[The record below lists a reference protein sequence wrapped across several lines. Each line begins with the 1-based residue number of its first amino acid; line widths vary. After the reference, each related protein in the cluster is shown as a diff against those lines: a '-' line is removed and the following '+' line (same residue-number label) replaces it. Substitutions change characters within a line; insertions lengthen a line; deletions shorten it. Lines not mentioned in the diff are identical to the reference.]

1 MRNSGIS
8 SNIAWWSVLL
18 LCAFLP
24 LFFIPVAWASI
35 AGAKILLAVLLTVIA
50 TLAWAIGSLN
60 NGTLRVPKSW
70 LLAAGTL
77 IPVAY
82 GISAL
87 ATGASR
93 VSLIG
98 SVEQDTV
105 VAVVIWYAL
114 LLVCANVFAA
124 DAQRITTALRALLA
138 GGAVLLLIQFTHI
151 VFPAVTFGGVL
162 IGSAVSAIGSWHDLG
177 IFSAL
182 TLFFSLALLSSLVPG
197 SRLSRLLFIGV
208 AAASLAVLFIVNFG
222 DVWLGFGGLALFF
235 AAYVWGSSR
244 AEGAPVSLQP
254 SRTAL
259 WWVALGVIAVS
270 MYWAGSF
277 VHDVLPEPLRVTQ
290 LEVRPSWQGTF
301 SVGQQVFTE
310 PRNIFFGSGPN
321 TFTRE
326 WSLYKPLSVNETQ
339 FWNTDFY
346 FGVGFIPTSVVTV
359 GIVGL
364 IAWVAV
370 ILALLFSVGRAFR
383 MRDVRT
389 GAAMVRG
396 ALAAGALFLT
406 LFHILYI
413 PGPALSALT
422 FILFGLLIAAE
433 LTSGL
438 VRDFSAT
445 LSFETWKGRAA
456 AVSLCVFAI
465 AILFAGIQS
474 GRALISDM
482 LVNRAVAVYS
492 TANDL
497 AGASGSVAAA
507 IAVDSQNDRARLAAV
522 EIGLLQLARLA
533 ASNDTSDA
541 ARAEL
546 QSTLTKTIEHGLAA
560 VSIESRN
567 YQNWLA
573 LARLYGELAGVGV
586 AGAEEN
592 ARAAYQ
598 QAEKDNPTSPLPLL
612 GLAQLDLLGKNDEAA
627 REHLLAALAR
637 KPDLAAA
644 HFLLSQIYARAG
656 DLQKAL
662 DSASAAA
669 RLVPEDPLG
678 WYNLGT
684 ILYAGA
690 DYQNAAL
697 AFERAVGIQND
708 YANAMFLLGISYA
721 LLDRDAEALS
731 VLKAV
736 AALNPTDTTL
746 NTIIANVR
754 AGRDPFTGVAVPK

>member
-1 MRNSGIS
+1 MRNSGIAE
-8 SNIAWWSVLL
+8 NIAWWSVLL
-18 LCAFLP
+18 LCALLP
-24 LFFIPVAWASI
+24 FFFVPVAWASI
-35 AGAKILLAVLLTVIA
+35 VGAKMLLAIILTVVA
-50 TLAWAIGSLN
+50 TLAWGIGSFN
-60 NGTLRVPKSW
+60 SGTLRVPRSW
-70 LLAAGTL
+70 LLAAGTS

-82 GISAL
+82 LISAL

-93 VSLIG
+93 ASLIG

-114 LLVCANVFAA
+114 LLVCANVLAV
-124 DAQRITTALRALLA
+124 DAQRVPTALRAFLA
-138 GGAVLLLIQFTHI
+138 GGAVLMLIQFIHI
-151 VFPAVTFGGVL
+151 IFPAFTFGGVL
-162 IGSAVSAIGSWHDLG
+162 IGSAVSVIGSWHDLG

-182 TLFFSLALLSSLVPG
+182 MLFFSLALLSSPVSG
-197 SRLSRLLFIGV
+197 NRLPRFLLIGV
-208 AAASLAVLFIVNFG
+208 AAASLALLVIVNFG
-222 DVWLGFGGLALFF
+222 DVWIGLGGLALFF
-235 AAYVWGSSR
+235 AAYLWGSSR

-254 SRTAL
+254 SRAAL
-259 WWVALGVIAVS
+259 WWIALGVIAIG

-277 VHDVLPEPLRVTQ
+277 VHDVLPEPLRITQ

-301 SVGQQVFTE
+301 TIGQQVFTE
-310 PRNIFFGSGPN
+310 PRSIFFGSGPN

-359 GIVGL
+359 GVIGL
-364 IAWVAV
+364 GAWIAVV
-370 ILALLFSVGRAFR
+370 LALLVSVGRAFR
-383 MRDVRT
+383 MRGVRT
-389 GAAMVRG
+389 GATVVRG

-406 LFHILYI
+406 AFHILYI

-433 LTSGL
+433 LCSGL
-438 VRDFSAT
+438 IRDLSVT
-445 LSFETWKGRAA
+445 LSFDTWRGRVAA
-456 AVSLCVFAI
+456 ILLGVFAV
-465 AILFAGIQS
+465 AILFTGVQS
-474 GRALISDM
+474 ARALISDM
-482 LVNRAVAVYS
+482 LVNRAVTRYR
-492 TANDL
+492 TADDL
-497 AGASGSVAAA
+497 AGASRSIAGA
-507 IAVDSQNDRARLAAV
+507 IAIDSRNDRARVAAV
-522 EIGLLQLARLA
+522 EVGLLQLAELV
-533 ASNDTSDA
+533 ASNDTSEA
-541 ARAEL
+541 ARAQL

-586 AGAEEN
+586 EGAEAN
-592 ARAAYQ
+592 ARAAYE
-598 QAEKDNPTSPLPLL
+598 QAQKDNPTSPLPLL
-612 GLAQLDLLGKNDEAA
+612 GLAQLDLLGKNDAAA
-627 REHLLAALAR
+627 RERLLTALTL

-662 DSASAAA
+662 DSAAAA
-669 RLVPEDPLG
+669 AQLVPEDPLG

-708 YANAMFLLGISYA
+708 YANALFLLGVSYA
-721 LLDRDAEALS
+721 RLDRDAEALS

-736 AALNPTDTTL
+736 AALNPADATL
-746 NTIIANVR
+746 TAIIANVS
-754 AGRDPFTGVAVPK
+754 AGEDPFAGGAAPR

>member
-1 MRNSGIS
+1 MQNPGIS
-8 SNIAWWSVLL
+8 ENIARWSILL
-18 LCAFLP
+18 LCALLP
-24 LFFIPVAWASI
+24 FFFIPVAWASI
-35 AGAKILLAVLLTVIA
+35 AGAKMLLAIILTVTA
-50 TLAWAIGSLN
+50 TLAWTIGSFN
-60 NGTLRVPKSW
+60 SGTLRLPKSW
-70 LLAAGTL
+70 LLAAGAL

-82 GISAL
+82 GISAI

-114 LLVCANVFAA
+114 LLVCTNVLAV
-124 DAQRITTALRALLA
+124 DAQRTTTALRAFLA
-138 GGAVLLLIQFTHI
+138 GGAVLMLIQLIHI
-151 VFPAVTFGGVL
+151 IFPAFTFGGVL
-162 IGSAVSAIGSWHDLG
+162 VGSAVSAIGNWHDLG

-182 TLFFSLALLSSLVPG
+182 TLFFSLALLSSALTD
-197 SRLSRLLFIGV
+197 SRLWRFLCIGV
-208 AAASLAVLFIVNFG
+208 AVASLVLLIIVNFG

-259 WWVALGVIAVS
+259 WWIALGVIAVG

-277 VHDVLPEPLRVTQ
+277 IHNVLPEPLRVTQ

-301 SVGQQVFTE
+301 TIGQQVFTQ
-310 PRNIFFGSGPN
+310 PRSVFFGSGPN

-326 WSLYKPLSVNETQ
+326 WSLYKPLSVNGTQ

-346 FGVGFIPTSVVTV
+346 FGIGFIPTSVVTV

-364 IAWVAV
+364 FAWLAV

-383 MRDVRT
+383 MRGVRT

-406 LFHILYI
+406 VFHILYI

-433 LTSGL
+433 LSSGL
-438 VRDFSAT
+438 IRDLSVS
-445 LSFETWKGRAA
+445 LSFNTRKGRVAA
-456 AVSLCVFAI
+456 ILLCVFAV
-465 AILFAGIQS
+465 AILFTGVQS
-474 GRALISDM
+474 ARALISDM
-482 LVNRAVAVYS
+482 LVNRAVVVYN

-497 AGASGSVAAA
+497 AGASRSIAGAVA
-507 IAVDSQNDRARLAAV
+507 IDSHNDRARLAAV
-522 EIGLLQLARLA
+522 EVGLLQLAKLV
-533 ASNDTSDA
+533 ASNDTSEA
-541 ARAEL
+541 ARAQL
-546 QSTLTKTIEHGLAA
+546 QSTLTQTIEHGLAA

-586 AGAEEN
+586 EGAEAN

-598 QAEKDNPTSPLPLL
+598 QAQKDNPTSPLPLL
-612 GLAQLDLLGKNDEAA
+612 GLAQLDLLGKNDAAA
-627 REHLLAALAR
+627 RDHLLTALTL

-644 HFLLSQIYARAG
+644 HFLLSQIYARAN

-662 DSASAAA
+662 DSAAAA
-669 RLVPEDPLG
+669 VQLVPEDPLG

-684 ILYAGA
+684 ILYAGE

-697 AFERAVGIQND
+697 ALERAAGIQND
-708 YANAMFLLGISYA
+708 YANALFLLGLSYA
-721 LLDRDAEALS
+721 KLDRDAEALS
-731 VLKAV
+731 VLKAA
-736 AALNPTDTTL
+736 AALNPTDAAL
-746 NTIIANVR
+746 GTIIANIS
-754 AGRDPFTGVAVPK
+754 AGRDPFADVSASQ

>member
-445 LSFETWKGRAA
+445 LSFDTWKGRAA

-507 IAVDSQNDRARLAAV
+507 IAVDASRPSRSDFCNLPGSRRRMIRAMRRARSSK
-522 EIGLLQLARLA
+522 AR
-533 ASNDTSDA
+533 
-541 ARAEL
+541 
-546 QSTLTKTIEHGLAA
+546 
-560 VSIESRN
+560 
-567 YQNWLA
+567 
-573 LARLYGELAGVGV
+573 
-586 AGAEEN
+586 
-592 ARAAYQ
+592 
-598 QAEKDNPTSPLPLL
+598 
-612 GLAQLDLLGKNDEAA
+612 
-627 REHLLAALAR
+627 
-637 KPDLAAA
+637 
-644 HFLLSQIYARAG
+644 
-656 DLQKAL
+656 
-662 DSASAAA
+662 
-669 RLVPEDPLG
+669 
-678 WYNLGT
+678 
-684 ILYAGA
+684 
-690 DYQNAAL
+690 
-697 AFERAVGIQND
+697 
-708 YANAMFLLGISYA
+708 
-721 LLDRDAEALS
+721 
-731 VLKAV
+731 
-736 AALNPTDTTL
+736 
-746 NTIIANVR
+746 
-754 AGRDPFTGVAVPK
+754 